1 MKYNYEYEIKYQE
14 VDGKKK
20 LRLFNLENYLLEVAG
35 TVADELGFGIAAL
48 HPRGLTWI
56 LTRLSAEMYE
66 LPTHCQ
72 KVRFETWIESNA
84 HMLSTRNFRIYAKPS
99 EGSRQPSEGSR
110 QPSAVSSQP
119 SEEWRLI
126 GQCKSVWAVL
136 DLEKREIV
144 NIFDDPMFADCVDG
158 EVIEMNRVRMTTIPE
173 PTGSEQH
180 KVVYSDIDY
189 NGHCNSCRY
198 LQAMTDAYLPD
209 YYGKTVRLDINY
221 QKEAMPGEI
230 LETLY
235 LVSPEGVQYQQK
247 NGHGETSCSAKI
259 TISQAASLKEKRP
272 QRSCSKKKD

>member
-1 MKYNYEYEIKYQE
+1 MHNSKKSTNFALDFSDNCIMTYNYEYEIKYQE
-14 VDGKKK
+14 VDGEKK

-56 LTRLSAEMYE
+56 LTRLSVEMYE
-66 LPTHCQ
+66 LPTHCE

-84 HMLSTRNFRIYAKPS
+84 HMLSTRNFRIYSGDK
-99 EGSRQPSEGSR
+99 
-110 QPSAVSSQP
+110 
-119 SEEWRLI
+119 LI

-136 DLEKREIV
+136 DLAKREIV
-144 NIFDDPMFADCVDG
+144 NIFDDPMFANCVDG

-173 PTGSEQH
+173 PTGIVPH

-209 YYGKTVRLDINY
+209 YYGKKVRLDINY
-221 QKEAMPGEI
+221 SKEAMLGEE
-230 LETLY
+230 LQTLY
-235 LVSPEGVQYQQK
+235 LVTEDGVQYQQK
-247 NGHGETSCSAKI
+247 NTHGETSCSAKLSI
-259 TISQAASLKEKRP
+259 YDL
-272 QRSCSKKKD
+272 